1 MQTPKNSL
9 FQPNFYTFP
18 VDQWHFTADG
28 GKKKPKL
35 RVYRV
40 SPSTCSPPLFLFQP
54 NHTRTSFLGTAQ
66 NELNYSVQ
74 FSDFFVNGSLS
85 HFALLCTHF
94 CTVDS
99 LLITFLSIADHLKL
113 MRKFK
118 KSKIV
123 AHINKVSDQTP
134 AKTRVDTED

>member
-1 MQTPKNSL
+1 MCEAVMQTPKNAL
-9 FQPNFYTFP
+9 FQSTFYPFP
-18 VDQWHFTADG
+18 VDQWHFTAEG
-28 GKKKPKL
+28 GKKSRNSEFTAFHPAH
-35 RVYRV
+35 VH
-40 SPSTCSPPLFLFQP
+40 PLFFLFQP

-99 LLITFLSIADHLKL
+99 LLITFLSIADHL
-113 MRKFK
+113 
-118 KSKIV
+118 
-123 AHINKVSDQTP
+123 N
-134 AKTRVDTED
+134 